1 MQLTP
6 VDAMRRAIELA
17 ARGPELGPNPR
28 VGSVLL
34 AAGPASAPR
43 EVLGEGW
50 HRGAGTAHAEV
61 AALADARAR
70 GIDVRGATAVVTLE
84 PCNHTGRTGP
94 CVDALLDAGVAEV
107 IYAVDDPNPA
117 AAGGAVRLQAA
128 GVTVHSGLEETA
140 AGELIRA
147 WARPARLGRPF
158 VTLKLALTLD
168 GKIAAADGTSQWI
181 TSPTARAHAHGVRAR
196 VDAIAVGTGTA
207 LADDPALTARTPDGA
222 LLPEQP
228 LRVVLGN
235 RELPASAQLRDDRA
249 PLLQLR
255 THDVTAALS
264 ELAARNIHHV
274 LVEGGATVGAALLRA
289 DVVDELHVYLAPL
302 LLGEGTAAVAPF
314 GVGTLAEAR
323 RWRFDAPEPLAPDVF
338 LRARRTTNPTPEGA

>member
-17 ARGPELGPNPR
+17 ARGPERGPNPR
-28 VGSVLL
+28 VGAVLL
-34 AAGPASAPR
+34 APGPASAPR

-70 GIDVRGATAVVTLE
+70 GLDVRGATAVVTLE

-94 CVDALLDAGVAEV
+94 CVDALLDAGIDEV

-117 AAGGAVRLQAA
+117 AAGGAARLRAA
-128 GVTVHSGLEETA
+128 GATVYAGLEA
-140 AGELIRA
+140 ASAGELIRA
-147 WARPARLGRPF
+147 WATPARLGRPF

-181 TSPTARAHAHGVRAR
+181 TSPAARAHAHGVRGR

-207 LADDPALTARTPDGA
+207 LADDPALTARTPEGA

-228 LRVVLGN
+228 VRVVLGA
-235 RELPASAQLRDDRA
+235 RELPASAQLRAGLA

-255 THDVTAALS
+255 THDVTVALA
-264 ELAARNIHHV
+264 ELAERHIHHV
-274 LVEGGATVGAALLRA
+274 LVEGGATVAAALLRA

-314 GVGTLAEAR
+314 GVSTLANAR
-323 RWRFDAPEPLAPDVF
+323 RWRFDAPEPLGPDVF
-338 LRARRTTNPTPEGA
+338 LRARRATDPTPEGA